1 MKLLTPRAVA
11 VVALAASIPLPCLAS
26 DARVLMS
33 ESERRLR
40 AADESATYTME
51 MYEGPKL
58 VHVRELIRLEKH
70 GEDRSLTFVR
80 FVSPVSV
87 KNVSLLIEDKGE
99 AFNNIWT
106 YTPATKS
113 LRRLA
118 GSQKQNWFMGTDF
131 TYEDFE
137 GYKLGSYAFTQVETG
152 LPCLKWPKCV
162 VVEAV
167 PTAAGEVHAS
177 GYTRKRYHLEATT
190 LFPVLIEY
198 FRPSGPVK
206 RLETEGLQRHG
217 SVTRAT
223 AQVMKSL
230 DSDRSTRLVTRT
242 IDVGKAID
250 PNVFT
255 LKYLR
260 YEQD

>member
-1 MKLLTPRAVA
+1 MRLLIARATVVA
-11 VVALAASIPLPCLAS
+11 ALAASIPLPSLAT
-26 DARVLMS
+26 DAKALMS

-51 MYEGPKL
+51 MYDGPKL
-58 VHVRELIRLEKH
+58 VHVRELVRMDKH

-87 KNVSLLIEDKGE
+87 KNVSLLIEDKGD

-118 GSQKQNWFMGTDF
+118 GSQKQNWFMGTEF

-137 GYKLGSYAFTQVETG
+137 GYKLGSYTFTQVQTG
-152 LPCLKWPKCV
+152 SPCLKWPKCV

-167 PTAAGEVHAS
+167 PTAAGEVQAS

-198 FRPSGPVK
+198 FGRSGPVK
-206 RLETEGLQRHG
+206 RLETDGLQSHG
-217 SVTRAT
+217 QVTRAT
-223 AQVMKSL
+223 AQVMQSL

-242 IDVGKAID
+242 VEVGKPID